1 MSYSDFLDYW
11 LENYCYINLKYHTI
25 EGYSNIIKNHI
36 KPNIGY
42 FRLSQ
47 ITRSTL
53 QEFINKIYVNKSFS
67 KNFLNNIKKV
77 IKGSFIYAY
86 ETDFIKVNPAIG
98 LKLPKYDIPPEDPAH
113 IFTNEEINLILDRF
127 KNNHCVYYAFLTAYC
142 TGLRIAEVFALTWD
156 DIDFYNKTIS
166 INKNILKK
174 NQAGGTRQ
182 RHISGNS
189 TTVWYFGTCKTETS
203 YRTIPIGDTLVN
215 ALKEYKQEQEEHR
228 KNYGDTYMKHY
239 KKTVI
244 NPYNNKQEIKIIN
257 AHAEID
263 VALPEV
269 KLVFLKNNGVFE
281 GTDSCKYP
289 FKVIHYE
296 LGIPCR
302 FHDFR
307 DTHATRLIESGADIN
322 VRHTVYD
329 KPKDDKGRWY
339 IGTTKTKQ
347 GTRQISMSATLYN
360 ALLNYKK
367 KQQYMKKLYGKEY
380 LTYHFE
386 DVLNKYGKVVE
397 QRIVKNIGN
406 VLQINKADMVF
417 TRPNGKYV
425 GRNILNYPFKI
436 IHKELG
442 IENCRFYDLRGS
454 YATINLRNGIE
465 IRDVA
470 DILGHKYIETTE
482 NFYITSTDEN
492 KKDVSNVFDNL
503 VNSKTINDIIKY
515 EIAY

>member
-1 MSYSDFLDYW
+1 MSNVTIQKRGNFYQYKFEIAKVDGKRKFLSKSGFKTKSEAEKEGVIAYNDYLNTGNSFSASDMSYSDFLDYW
-11 LENYCYINLKYHTI
+11 LEKYCYINLKYHTI

-77 IKGSFIYAY
+77 IKGSFTYAY

-156 DIDFYNKTIS
+156 DIDFEN
-166 INKNILKK
+166 
-174 NQAGGTRQ
+174 R
-182 RHISGNS
+182 
-189 TTVWYFGTCKTETS
+189 
-203 YRTIPIGDTLVN
+203 
-215 ALKEYKQEQEEHR
+215 
-228 KNYGDTYMKHY
+228 
-239 KKTVI
+239 VI
-244 NPYNNKQEIKIIN
+244 N
-257 AHAEID
+257 
-263 VALPEV
+263 V
-269 KLVFLKNNGVFE
+269 K
-281 GTDSCKYP
+281 
-289 FKVIHYE
+289 
-296 LGIPCR
+296 
-302 FHDFR
+302 
-307 DTHATRLIESGADIN
+307 
-322 VRHTVYD
+322 HTVYD

-347 GTRQISMSATLYN
+347 GTRQINMCETVYN
-360 ALLNYKK
+360 ALMNYKK

-380 LTYHFE
+380 CTYHFE
-386 DVLNKYGKVVE
+386 DVINKYGKVVE
-397 QRIVKNIGN
+397 ERIVQNESNI
-406 VLQINKADMVF
+406 LQINKADMAF

-470 DILGHKYIETTE
+470 DILGHKYI
-482 NFYITSTDEN
+482 
-492 KKDVSNVFDNL
+492 
-503 VNSKTINDIIKY
+503 
-515 EIAY
+515 